1 VLNKNKSFLV
11 ALFWTLLVTVL
22 SLISISS
29 LSGFG
34 NNIHIANK
42 DKIVHFIFYF
52 VMVILWMY
60 YFSKVQIANKGLK
73 IVLGAILYGIVMEI
87 CQEVFTTYRSADIV
101 DVVANSSG
109 ALSGFFLYITIK
121 AKK

>member
-1 VLNKNKSFLV
+1 MLNKNKSFLV
-11 ALFWTLLVTVL
+11 ALLWTLLVTFL
-22 SLISISS
+22 SLVSIRR
-29 LSGFG
+29 LLGFG
-34 NNIHIANK
+34 DSIHLANK
-42 DKIVHFIFYF
+42 DKIVHFIFYL

-60 YFSKVQIANKGLK
+60 YFSKVQIASKGLK

-87 CQEVFTTYRSADIV
+87 CQEVFTTYRTADIL

-109 ALSGFFLYITIK
+109 ALSGFFLYKTIK